1 MRTLLDSRAFRLT
14 RPRLRRFAE
23 ALHRVLFG
31 DRLGFTVFLVTVLFV
46 GSFWRMD
53 FAINDNETL
62 ANGVQAFSNGH
73 LAFVDPQFGGEN
85 GVAPGTKYY
94 DGARYAREYGL
105 VVPASIIALVFQGLS
120 QVFSL
125 RVLIVGAWCLLLLL
139 VVREVTRDA
148 RYRDELVVVGIA
160 GVLTLFAGNVV
171 LAAPIDPRDIPLLA
185 LQVWTMLCCGFVATV
200 AYRLFEL
207 ELPRQVAAAV
217 GVGVVVAT
225 PVGFWA
231 STPKRHVVVAL
242 AVLVA
247 AYAFAR
253 RPSVAGRRG
262 RLLRALPYACAALL
276 AWVHPGDG
284 GIFFVAIAIVDLVF
298 GASYDRTQAAL
309 ASGVFLIALL
319 PFLVTNFLVSGNPV
333 RPPQFLPQ
341 YTGQPLAG
349 TEVGAGSGE
358 PGGTSSGTE
367 GGAASGSDSSPD
379 GFSPGLVIRSM
390 VAIASEAI
398 GTVAGFVRRARG
410 YAAGTLN
417 VFVNS
422 PQHVFQT
429 FVRSGHIERAAARG
443 ANFSYNLAYLESM
456 PLLGPAVLGGVHA
469 LRHSNPVQS
478 LRNNGNVLFRDAT
491 GPNRVLAFAV
501 VYFSLMVLFY
511 QQRLPLHATLTVRY
525 LVPTMP
531 LALYLALRLPALREV
546 VVSRFR
552 TVGVAYALTV
562 LVGGELL
569 AGVFVLLSL
578 SVGEA
583 VQLHALLALAMAGL
597 LAAWCTL
604 ATLDAP
610 WGPTER
616 RGQIGAVLLGAT
628 AGTTTVFLLLT
639 GWMHFPYG
647 EYAIPIVDAL
657 SELLRS

>member
-1 MRTLLDSRAFRLT
+1 MRNFLESTSSRLT
-14 RPRLRRFAE
+14 RGRVRQYTDVLY
-23 ALHRVLFG
+23 RVLFG
-31 DRLGFTVFLVTVLFV
+31 ERLGFTVFLVTLLFV

-62 ANGVQAFSNGH
+62 ANGVQALSNGH

-85 GVAPGTKYY
+85 GVAPGTKYH

-105 VVPASIIALVFQGLS
+105 VVPATIIALVFQGLS

-125 RVLIVGAWCLLLLL
+125 GVLIVGAWCLILLLAT
-139 VVREVTRDA
+139 RELTRDA
-148 RYRDELVVVGIA
+148 RYRDEIRLAGTLGVVV
-160 GVLTLFAGNVV
+160 LFVGNVL
-171 LAAPIDPRDIPLLA
+171 LAAPIETGTIPLLA

-200 AYRLFEL
+200 TYRLFAL
-207 ELPRQVAAAV
+207 EVPRRVAAAV

-231 STPKRHVVVAL
+231 STPKRHVVVTL

-253 RPSVAGRRG
+253 RPSVGGTRG
-262 RLLRALPYACAALL
+262 RLLRTLPYACAALL

-284 GIFFVAIAIVDLVF
+284 GIFFVAIATVDLVF

-309 ASGVFLIALL
+309 ASGVFLVALL
-319 PFLVTNFLVSGNPV
+319 PFFATNFFVTGNPV
-333 RPPQFLPQ
+333 RAPQFLPQ

-349 TEVGAGSGE
+349 TEVGTGSGE
-358 PGGTSSGTE
+358 AGGTSSGTD
-367 GGAASGSDSSPD
+367 GGSSSGSESSPG
-379 GFSPGLVIRSM
+379 GFSPSVVFRSI
-390 VAIASEAI
+390 VAIAFEGI
-398 GTVAGFVRRARG
+398 GTAAGFLRRATR
-410 YAAGTLN
+410 YAEGTLN

-429 FVRSGHIERAAARG
+429 FVRSGYVERAAARG

-456 PLLGPAVLGGVHA
+456 PLFGAAAVGGVHA
-469 LRHSNPVQS
+469 VRHSNPVQS
-478 LRNNGNVLFRDAT
+478 LRKDGDVLFRDAT

-531 LALYLALRLPALREV
+531 LALYVALRLPALRDV
-546 VVSRFR
+546 LVSRIS
-552 TVGVAYALTV
+552 TVSLAYGLTV

-569 AGVFVLLSL
+569 AGVFVFLSL

-583 VQLHALLALAMAGL
+583 VQLHALLALAIAGA
-597 LAAWCTL
+597 LAAWCIV
-604 ATLDAP
+604 ATLDVP

-616 RGQIGAVLLGAT
+616 GGQVGAVLLGTT

-647 EYAIPIVDAL
+647 EYAIPIFDAL